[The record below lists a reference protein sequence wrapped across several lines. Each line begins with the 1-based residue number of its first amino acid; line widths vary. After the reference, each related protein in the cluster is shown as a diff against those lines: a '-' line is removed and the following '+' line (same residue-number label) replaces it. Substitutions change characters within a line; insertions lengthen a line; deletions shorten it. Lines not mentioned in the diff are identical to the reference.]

1 MRVMDKKLDQ
11 IKDIYQAFETEA
23 AAYKE
28 NAACRKG
35 CAYCCT
41 DAGSIDIT
49 TLEGLVILEKV
60 RNLPRPRQVKVNKA
74 LAADLKKR
82 EKGQRSICPFL
93 MKNKACMIYEIRP
106 FSCRRI
112 YSVHVCNPD
121 HPPMLSRQV
130 MKMAEKT
137 IRELQ
142 ILDDTGYSG
151 HISYAMHMLKT
162 PKFLSTYLA
171 GEHKP
176 EEVMAFGKTHHI
188 VINQNVSYSLKN
200 KEMVK

>member
-1 MRVMDKKLDQ
+1 MFMDKKLDK
-11 IKDIYQAFETEA
+11 IKDIYNAFETEA
-23 AAYKE
+23 VAYKE
-28 NAACRKG
+28 KAACRKG

-60 RNLPRPRQVKVNKA
+60 RSLLRPQQVKVNKA
-74 LAADLKKR
+74 LAGDLKKK
-82 EKGQRSICPFL
+82 EKGQRSACPFL

-112 YSVHVCNPD
+112 YSVHVCNQNN
-121 HPPMLSRQV
+121 PPMLSRQV
-130 MKMAEKT
+130 IKSAEKT

-142 ILDDTGYSG
+142 ILDDTGYTG
-151 HISYAMHMLKT
+151 HISYIMHMLKS
-162 PKFLSTYLA
+162 PKFLPTYLA

-176 EEVMAFGKTHHI
+176 EEVMAFGKIHHI
-188 VINQNVSYSLKN
+188 FINLNVLDSLKN

>member
-1 MRVMDKKLDQ
+1 MCIHKKLYK
-11 IKDIYQAFETEA
+11 IKDIYKAFEIEA

-28 NAACRKG
+28 IAACRKG

-49 TLEGLVILEKV
+49 TLEGHVILEKV
-60 RNLPRPRQVKVNKA
+60 RSLLRSQQVKVNKA
-74 LAADLKKR
+74 LAGDLKR
-82 EKGQRSICPFL
+82 MEKGQRSNCPFL
-93 MKNKACMIYEIRP
+93 MKNNACMIYEIRP

-112 YSVHVCNPD
+112 YSVHVCNQD
-121 HPPMLSRQV
+121 NPPKLGRQV

-137 IRELQ
+137 IRKLQ

-151 HISYAMHMLKT
+151 HISYIIHMLKA
-162 PKFLSTYLA
+162 PKFISTYLA

-176 EEVMAFGKTHHI
+176 EEVMAFGKTHNI
-188 VINQNVSYSLKN
+188 IINLNVSDSLKN
-200 KEMVK
+200 KEMLK

>member
-1 MRVMDKKLDQ
+1 MDKKFDQ
-11 IKDIYQAFETEA
+11 IKDIYKAFETKA
-23 AAYKE
+23 VAYKE
-28 NAACRKG
+28 NAACSKG

-49 TLEGLVILEKV
+49 TLEGLVILKKV
-60 RNLPRPRQVKVNKA
+60 DSLLRPQQVKVNKA
-74 LAADLKKR
+74 LAGDLKKK
-82 EKGQRSICPFL
+82 EKGQRSACPFL
-93 MKNKACMIYEIRP
+93 MKNNACMIYEIRP

-112 YSVHVCNPD
+112 YSVHVCNQD
-121 HPPMLSRQV
+121 NPPMLSGQV
-130 MKMAEKT
+130 IKMAEKT

-151 HISYAMHMLKT
+151 HISYIMHMLKT

-188 VINQNVSYSLKN
+188 FINLNVSDSLKN
-200 KEMVK
+200 KELVK

>member
-1 MRVMDKKLDQ
+1 MYKKLVK
-11 IKDIYQAFETEA
+11 IKDIYKAFETET

-28 NAACRKG
+28 NVACLKG

-49 TLEGLVILEKV
+49 TMEGLVILEKV
-60 RNLPRPRQVKVNKA
+60 RNLLRPQQVKVNKA
-74 LAADLKKR
+74 FAGDLKKR
-82 EKGQRSICPFL
+82 EKGQHSACPFL

-112 YSVHVCNPD
+112 YSVHVCNQD
-121 HPPMLSRQV
+121 NPPKLSRQV
-130 MKMAEKT
+130 MKIAEKT

-151 HISYAMHMLKT
+151 HISYIMHMLKA

-176 EEVMAFGKTHHI
+176 EEVMAFGKTHNI
-188 VINQNVSYSLKN
+188 VINLNVSDSLKN

>member
-1 MRVMDKKLDQ
+1 MYMDKKLDQ
-11 IKDIYQAFETEA
+11 IKDMYKAFETEA
-23 AAYKE
+23 VAYKE

-60 RNLPRPRQVKVNKA
+60 RSLLRPQQVKVNKA
-74 LAADLKKR
+74 LAGDLKKK
-82 EKGQRSICPFL
+82 EKGQSSACPFL

-112 YSVHVCNPD
+112 YSVHVCNKD
-121 HPPMLSRQV
+121 NPPMLSRQV
-130 MKMAEKT
+130 IKIAEKT

-151 HISYAMHMLKT
+151 HISYIMHMLKT
-162 PKFLSTYLA
+162 PKFLSTYIA

-176 EEVMAFGKTHHI
+176 EEMMAFGKTHHI
-188 VINQNVSYSLKN
+188 FINLNVSDSLKN

>member
-1 MRVMDKKLDQ
+1 MCMDKKIDK
-11 IKDIYQAFETEA
+11 IKDIYKAFETEA

-28 NAACRKG
+28 NAVCSKG

-49 TLEGLVILEKV
+49 TLEGLVILKKV
-60 RNLPRPRQVKVNKA
+60 RSLLRPQQVKVNKA
-74 LAADLKKR
+74 LAGDFKKK
-82 EKGQRSICPFL
+82 EKGERSACPFL

-112 YSVHVCNPD
+112 YSVHVCNQD
-121 HPPMLSRQV
+121 NPPMLSRQV
-130 MKMAEKT
+130 IKMAEKT

-151 HISYAMHMLKT
+151 HISYIMHMLKT
-162 PKFLSTYLA
+162 PKFLSTYLT

-188 VINQNVSYSLKN
+188 VINLNVSGSMKN

>member
-1 MRVMDKKLDQ
+1 MDKKFDQ
-11 IKDIYQAFETEA
+11 IKDIYKAFETEA
-23 AAYKE
+23 VAYKE
-28 NAACRKG
+28 NAACSKG

-60 RNLPRPRQVKVNKA
+60 SSLLRPQQVKVNKA
-74 LAADLKKR
+74 LAGDLKKK
-82 EKGQRSICPFL
+82 EKGQRSACPFL
-93 MKNKACMIYEIRP
+93 MKNNACMIYEIRP

-112 YSVHVCNPD
+112 YSVHVCNQD
-121 HPPMLSRQV
+121 NPPMLSGQV
-130 MKMAEKT
+130 IKMAEKT

-151 HISYAMHMLKT
+151 HISYIMHMLKT

-188 VINQNVSYSLKN
+188 FINLNVSDSLKN
-200 KEMVK
+200 KELVK

>member
-1 MRVMDKKLDQ
+1 MYMDKKFEQ
-11 IKDIYQAFETEA
+11 IKNIYKAFETEA
-23 AAYKE
+23 VAYKE
-28 NAACRKG
+28 NVACGKG

-49 TLEGLVILEKV
+49 TLEGLVIQKKV
-60 RNLPRPRQVKVNKA
+60 RSLLRPQQVKVNKA
-74 LAADLKKR
+74 LAVDLKKK
-82 EKGQRSICPFL
+82 EKGQRSACPFL

-112 YSVHVCNPD
+112 YSVHVCNKD
-121 HPPMLSRQV
+121 NPPMLSRQV
-130 MKMAEKT
+130 IKIAEKT

-151 HISYAMHMLKT
+151 HISYIMHMLKT

-188 VINQNVSYSLKN
+188 FININALDSLRN
-200 KEMVK
+200 KEMAK

>member
-1 MRVMDKKLDQ
+1 MDKKLDQ
-11 IKDIYQAFETEA
+11 IKDIYKAFETEA
-23 AAYKE
+23 VAYKE

-41 DAGSIDIT
+41 DAGNIDIT

-60 RNLPRPRQVKVNKA
+60 RSLLRPQQFKVNKA
-74 LAADLKKR
+74 LVVDSRKK
-82 EKGQRSICPFL
+82 EKGHRSACPFL

-112 YSVHVCNPD
+112 YSVQACSQDN
-121 HPPMLSRQV
+121 PPMLSRQV
-130 MKMAEKT
+130 IKMAQKT

-151 HISYAMHMLKT
+151 HISYIMHMLKS

-188 VINQNVSYSLKN
+188 FINLNVLDSSKN

>member
-1 MRVMDKKLDQ
+1 MDKKLNE
-11 IKDIYQAFETEA
+11 IKEIYQAFETKA
-23 AAYKE
+23 AKYKE

-60 RNLPRPRQVKVNKA
+60 RSLIRPQQVKVNKA
-74 LAADLKKR
+74 LAADLKKK
-82 EKGQRSICPFL
+82 EKGQRSTCPFL

-112 YSVHVCNPD
+112 YSVHLCHPE
-121 HPPMLSRQV
+121 HPPILNRQV
-130 MKMAEKT
+130 IKLAEKT
-137 IRELQ
+137 IEELQ
-142 ILDDTGYSG
+142 ILDRTGYSG
-151 HISYAMHMLKT
+151 HLSYIMHMLNA

-176 EEVMAFGKTHHI
+176 EEVMAFGKTHGI
-188 VINQNVSYSLKN
+188 MINLNVVDSLN
-200 KEMVK
+200 HKEMIP

>member
-1 MRVMDKKLDQ
+1 MYKKLVK
-11 IKDIYQAFETEA
+11 IKDIYKAFETET

-28 NAACRKG
+28 NVACLKG

-49 TLEGLVILEKV
+49 TMEGLVILEKV
-60 RNLPRPRQVKVNKA
+60 RNLLRPQQVKVNKA
-74 LAADLKKR
+74 FAGDLKKR
-82 EKGQRSICPFL
+82 EKGQHSACPFL

-112 YSVHVCNPD
+112 YSVHVCNQD
-121 HPPMLSRQV
+121 NPPMLSRQV
-130 MKMAEKT
+130 IKIAEKT

-151 HISYAMHMLKT
+151 HISYIMHMLKA

-176 EEVMAFGKTHHI
+176 EEVMAFGKTHNI
-188 VINQNVSYSLKN
+188 VINLNVSDSLKN

>member
-1 MRVMDKKLDQ
+1 MYKKLVK
-11 IKDIYQAFETEA
+11 IKDIYKAFETET

-28 NAACRKG
+28 NVACLKG

-49 TLEGLVILEKV
+49 TMEGLVNLEKV
-60 RNLPRPRQVKVNKA
+60 RSMLRPQQLKVNKA
-74 LAADLKKR
+74 LAGDLKKR
-82 EKGQRSICPFL
+82 EKGQRSACPFL
-93 MKNKACMIYEIRP
+93 MKNNACMIYEIRP

-112 YSVHVCNPD
+112 YSVHVCNQGN
-121 HPPMLSRQV
+121 PPKLSLQV

-151 HISYAMHMLKT
+151 HISYIMHMLKA

-176 EEVMAFGKTHHI
+176 EEVMAFGKTHNI
-188 VINQNVSYSLKN
+188 VINLNVSDSLKN

>member
-1 MRVMDKKLDQ
+1 MDMDKKLDQ
-11 IKDIYQAFETEA
+11 IKGLYQVFETQA
-23 AAYKE
+23 AEYKE

-49 TLEGLVILEKV
+49 TLEGLVILKKV
-60 RNLPRPRQVKVNKA
+60 RSLPRPQQVKLNKA
-74 LAADLKKR
+74 LAADVKKR
-82 EKGQRSICPFL
+82 EKGKRSACPFL

-112 YSVHVCNPD
+112 YSVHACSQD
-121 HPPMLSRQV
+121 HPPLLSRQV
-130 MKMAEKT
+130 IKMAEKT
-137 IRELQ
+137 IIELQ
-142 ILDDTGYSG
+142 MLDHTGYSG
-151 HISYAMHMLKT
+151 HISYIMHMLQAA
-162 PKFLSTYLA
+162 KFLSTYLA

-188 VINQNVSYSLKN
+188 FINSNIFHSQKN
-200 KEMVK
+200 NETAK

>member
-1 MRVMDKKLDQ
+1 MDMDKKPDQ
-11 IKDIYQAFETEA
+11 IKDIYEAFETKA

-35 CAYCCT
+35 CAYCCR
-41 DAGSIDIT
+41 DAGRIDIT

-60 RNLPRPRQVKVNKA
+60 RNLLRPQQVKVNKA
-74 LAADLKKR
+74 LAADLKKK
-82 EKGQRSICPFL
+82 EKGQGSACPFL

-106 FSCRRI
+106 FSCRRV
-112 YSVHVCNPD
+112 YSVHVCNQD
-121 HPPMLSRQV
+121 NQPMLSRQV
-130 MKMAEKT
+130 MNMAEKT

-151 HISYAMHMLKT
+151 HISYIMHMLKT

-176 EEVMAFGKTHHI
+176 EEVMAFGKTHQI
-188 VINQNVSYSLKN
+188 VINVNVLDSLKN